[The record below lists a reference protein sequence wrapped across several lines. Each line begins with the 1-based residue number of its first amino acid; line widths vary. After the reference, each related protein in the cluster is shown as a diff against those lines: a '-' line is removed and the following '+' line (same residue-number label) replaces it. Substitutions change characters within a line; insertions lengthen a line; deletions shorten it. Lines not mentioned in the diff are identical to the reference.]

1 MSGNNSG
8 SKLAIFLAGLG
19 AGAAIALL
27 FAPRSGEETRELLSK
42 RAERGRNYL
51 EARGREFQKQTRGV
65 AEKAARDIIGVGKD
79 LVAKATN

>member
-1 MSGNNSG
+1 MSDNSSG
-8 SKLAIFLAGLG
+8 SKVAIFFAGLG

-51 EARGREFQKQTRGV
+51 EARGREFQKQTRRV
-65 AEKAARDIIGVGKD
+65 AEKAAKDIIGVGKD